1 MYYSTHRPWWG
12 PTFPLSKLELAVMS
26 ASGIALDSIP
36 KGAMHCAEKEKK
48 NGIFGYARFLDTP
61 PLINMIYWKTF
72 ITRDTYDRSHSKNS
86 YYSCRRYRPPST
98 IREVWFVNGT
108 FKSAAYPGPEF
119 SLDQRD
125 VDCSS
130 LRRDYRARE
139 RKFSG
144 KTDNIGGVGSIRSRK
159 LDKFK

>member
-48 NGIFGYARFLDTP
+48 KNGIFGYARFLDTP

-72 ITRDTYDRSHSKNS
+72 ITRDTYDRSRSKNS
-86 YYSCRRYRPPST
+86 YYSYRRYRPKLGSEKFDSLTVLLNRPL
-98 IREVWFVNGT
+98 IQ
-108 FKSAAYPGPEF
+108 GPNF
-119 SLDQRD
+119 Q
-125 VDCSS
+125 
-130 LRRDYRARE
+130 
-139 RKFSG
+139 
-144 KTDNIGGVGSIRSRK
+144 
-159 LDKFK
+159 